1 MINKIRKDVSL
12 VRRQSAEGS
21 ILNFAMV
28 YLGHHLTTKPSAAHL
43 GVYKTLQEISK
54 KRDMRYVLAAPRDFG
69 KSTMITL
76 VYVLY
81 SICYRKES
89 FIVLM
94 SNTSKLA
101 TGILD
106 NVKNELLTNSLLRED
121 FPELFEFKGEPK
133 PPRWTRSEIETR
145 TGIKVMAIGV
155 GEGCRGLRYKE
166 YRPTLII
173 CDDLEK
179 GDAYSSIESIE
190 KVKDWFGKSIR
201 MLGSPATNII
211 MLGTFFHP
219 YCVIGELL
227 NEEKNP
233 DWRKEIISALV
244 AEPENT
250 EVWQQWSN
258 ILNGRGDYEGEAGPE
273 AAKAFYMA
281 NKEAMDKGGE
291 SIWPQRWDVYKLKGE
306 QDENP
311 LVFSSERQNKPMDRK
326 TQIFKL
332 EELRLWNDYCKN
344 TEDQKKLLED
354 VTYSLSCDPATG
366 KGDYSAIIIVARD
379 NDTGALYVVEAD
391 IRRRSVDETIN
402 DIVAFAQRYNLA
414 MLVIEANGFQQIMAD
429 QLRGRLTNAGIYPNI
444 VEVKNS
450 SHKVERIQSLQ
461 SVTRAGILQFDRRH
475 TLLIQQLTLF
485 PMEKYDDGPDAL
497 EMLVRHIQNP
507 PPGKSGVSCIKLNS
521 PKSPVLRDE
530 LDLRPGYA
538 PRVYNN
544 RDKKELFVPD
554 PNDY

>member
-1 MINKIRKDVSL
+1 MINKIRKDISL
-12 VRRQSAEGS
+12 VRRQSAEMS

-28 YLGHHLTTKPSAAHL
+28 YLAHHLTTKPSAAHL

-76 VYVLY
+76 VYVLF
-81 SICYRKES
+81 SICYGKES

-106 NVKNELLTNSLLRED
+106 NVKNELLANPLLRED

-166 YRPTLII
+166 HRPTLII

-190 KVKDWFGKSIR
+190 KVRDWFGKSIR

-233 DWRKEIISALV
+233 KWRKEIIDALV
-244 AEPENT
+244 SEPENT
-250 EVWQQWSN
+250 ELWQQWSN
-258 ILNGRGDYEGEAGPE
+258 ILNGRGDYNGEAGPE
-273 AAKAFYMA
+273 AAKTFYVD
-281 NKEAMDKGGE
+281 NKETMDKGGE
-291 SIWPQRWDVYKLKGE
+291 SIWPQRWDVYKLKCE

-311 LVFSSERQNKPMDRK
+311 IVFSSERQNKPMDRK

-332 EELRLWNDYCKN
+332 EEVHFWADYCNN
-344 TEDQKKLLED
+344 TEDREKVLED
-354 VTYSLSCDPATG
+354 VTYACSCDPATG

-379 NDTGALYVVEAD
+379 NKTGALYVVEAD
-391 IRRRSVDETIN
+391 IRRRSVDETID
-402 DIVAFAQRYNLA
+402 DIIGYAQRYNLT
-414 MLVIEANGFQQIMAD
+414 MLVVETNGFQQIMAD
-429 QLRGRLTNAGIYPNI
+429 QLRERLSNACIYLNI

-450 SHKVERIQSLQ
+450 AHKIERIQSLQ
-461 SVTRAGILQFDRRH
+461 SVTRPGILQFDRRH
-475 TLLIQQLTLF
+475 TLLLQQLTLF

-497 EMLVRHIQNP
+497 EMLVRNIQNP
-507 PPGKSGVSCIKLNS
+507 PPGKSGVSSIKINS
-521 PKSPVLRDE
+521 TKSPTLNGVP
-530 LDLRPGYA
+530 DLRAQCFPH
-538 PRVYNN
+538 VYDG
-544 RDKKELFVPD
+544 RERKDRFVPD
-554 PNDY
+554 LNDY